1 MSAKKTILIVDDHP
15 LVREGLKTVISA
27 NPAYEVV
34 GEAAS
39 GGEALRMVNELKPN
53 LVLLDLALPDQ
64 SGILVC
70 RQIRDRRPNTKILI
84 LSMHSKTDFLVK
96 AFQAGA
102 NGYLA
107 KESSTNKLFQ
117 GLKSVSDGEYFIDG
131 AVSHKLVERLM
142 NTPQD
147 KPKIKNST
155 YEALTPREQEILILL
170 VEGMTNQ
177 QIADRLFISIK
188 TVKNHRA
195 NIMQKLDIH
204 SVHELIRFAAKLG
217 LIDLEL
223 WKD

>member
-1 MSAKKTILIVDDHP
+1 
-15 LVREGLKTVISA
+15 
-27 NPAYEVV
+27 
-34 GEAAS
+34 
-39 GGEALRMVNELKPN
+39 
-53 LVLLDLALPDQ
+53 
-64 SGILVC
+64 
-70 RQIRDRRPNTKILI
+70 
-84 LSMHSKTDFLVK
+84 
-96 AFQAGA
+96 
-102 NGYLA
+102 
-107 KESSTNKLFQ
+107 
-117 GLKSVSDGEYFIDG
+117 
-131 AVSHKLVERLM
+131 M

-217 LIDLEL
+217 LIDVEL